1 MIDNKYNASHSL
13 PSERIIVLAAQ
24 GTIITFLVQA
34 ALGALFLA
42 LLSQWA
48 LPLTPV
54 PVTLQTLGIFLLPM
68 LLGGEKAFAS
78 AVFYLLMATMG
89 LAVLSGG
96 ASNPLWLLA
105 PTAGFLVSFPLAAL
119 LIGRLMDKQKT
130 LSFFEL
136 ARALFYGQLLIWAL
150 GAGWLAFFV
159 GLNKAFF
166 FGIYPFIP
174 GSAIK
179 IALALLIYYL
189 CIFIKKVAKIR
200 PMT

>member
-1 MIDNKYNASHSL
+1 M

-24 GTIITFLVQA
+24 GTIIIFLFQA

-42 LLSQWA
+42 LLSQWQ
-48 LPLTPV
+48 LTLTLV
-54 PVTLQTLGIFLLPM
+54 PVTLQSLGIFLLPM

-89 LAVLSGG
+89 LPVLSGG

-119 LIGRLMDKQKT
+119 LIGRVIDKQKT
-130 LSFFEL
+130 LSIL
-136 ARALFYGQLLIWAL
+136 QLTRALFYGQLLIWSL
-150 GAGWLAFFV
+150 GAAWLTFFV
-159 GLNKAFF
+159 GLSKAFF

-179 IALALLIYYL
+179 ILLALLVYYL
-189 CIFIKKVAKIR
+189 CIFVKKTALNRYCKR
-200 PMT
+200 LFL